1 MSLEPVDSKDR
12 GGWAVAGGEDCLQVM
27 EVEIPVGPDV
37 SSVLPALGRVEPVC
51 GSQCQFLAVEGQGG
65 MPRIASM
72 PAVGV
77 DLMEWARDIKGCL
90 CTESRLLAW
99 CFLIL

>member
-1 MSLEPVDSKDR
+1 MNS
-12 GGWAVAGGEDCLQVM
+12 
-27 EVEIPVGPDV
+27 DV
-37 SSVLPALGRVEPVC
+37 SSVLPVLGRVEPIS
-51 GSQCQFLAVEGQGG
+51 GSEGQFLAVEGQGG

-90 CTESRLLAW
+90 CTEARLLAW
-99 CFLIL
+99 CFLILWAQTTEP